1 MGARHHL
8 RFPNIDSHFFCYF
21 PVAWNSVRV
30 LVGPYQRD
38 STLGPA
44 QWRNIKSNFTIHP
57 EYNDANLNYDYVMFK
72 IEAVTKTNL
81 KPIKL
86 NKSNTNPVVNQP
98 LTTIGMGVDNS
109 GDISNL
115 LKKVTI
121 STVSYPVCRAAWAP
135 YDLLIKDEI
144 VVCATTTDCKT
155 AWRGTLVGPA

>member
-1 MGARHHL
+1 M
-8 RFPNIDSHFFCYF
+8 
-21 PVAWNSVRV
+21 
-30 LVGPYQRD
+30 GPYRRD

-44 QWRNIKSNFTIHP
+44 QWRNITSKLIVHPNF
-57 EYNDANLNYDYVMFK
+57 NDNTLENDYLMFK
-72 IEAVTKTNL
+72 IEAVTKKNL